1 MESNQN
7 IRPGAIF
14 ARRVK
19 EARKRRAWSQQT
31 LADRLTELGYPMT
44 RVVLTKLERN
54 DRQVTL
60 EDVFAFAVALGVA
73 PVHLLVPLDDDEQ
86 VAVVPTRSFSA
97 VVVRGWLRGLYPAG
111 KETLG
116 VWLSELPASELEVLM
131 KSYLTRGASP
141 IARAFMD
148 EEKLDER
155 AGDLAWEMTEGD
167 AIREAERTK
176 EEHNE

>member
-7 IRPGAIF
+7 IPPGVIF

-19 EARKRRAWSQQT
+19 EARKRRDWSQQT

-44 RVVLTKLERN
+44 RVVLTKLEAGK
-54 DRQVTL
+54 RQATL
-60 EDVFAFAVALGVA
+60 EDIFAFAVALGVA

-111 KETLG
+111 KEALG
-116 VWLSELPASELEVLM
+116 VWLSE
-131 KSYLTRGASP
+131 
-141 IARAFMD
+141 
-148 EEKLDER
+148 
-155 AGDLAWEMTEGD
+155 
-167 AIREAERTK
+167 
-176 EEHNE
+176 